1 MLPLIRTL
9 FDIAL
14 LRKGPESVPRSVVL
28 LLMSLMLWGLAIVAY
43 NTVFQTTNQVSFQRE
58 AFGFILG
65 LTCYFSVLSLAQVP
79 DRAIQT
85 FTALIGCGA
94 IMVLCFIAMVV
105 TVGQLLG
112 NLFVSM
118 LVLSYLIWSIS
129 VEGHII
135 ARAIDRALYIG
146 VIIAFM
152 IFVVQIGALEMVFPE
167 PPES

>member
-14 LRKGPESVPRSVVL
+14 LRKGPDSVPRSGIL
-28 LLMSLMLWGLAIVAY
+28 LLMSLVLWGLAIAAY
-43 NTVFQTTNQVSFQRE
+43 NSVFEATNQVSFQRE

-65 LTCYFSVLSLAQVP
+65 LACYFAILTVAQVP
-79 DRAIQT
+79 ERAIQT

-118 LVLSYLIWSIS
+118 LVLTYLIWSIS

-135 ARAIDRALYIG
+135 ATAINRALYVG
-146 VIIAFM
+146 VIIAFV
-152 IFVVQIGALEMVFPE
+152 IFVLQIGALEMVFPGT
-167 PPES
+167 PES